1 MILMAR
7 GNILI
12 AEDDPVLRNLYVKK
26 FTIAGFAIRTA
37 ENGEETIQKV
47 LEQAPDLLLLDI
59 HMPKIDGFGVLE
71 KFPKEERGFP
81 VILLTN
87 FEEEKY
93 KERGRELGA
102 DDYFVKKDMTI
113 RSLLNMVERLL
124 AMRRQ
129 G

>member
-1 MILMAR
+1 MAR

-26 FTIAGFAIRTA
+26 FAIAGFSLRTA

-59 HMPKIDGFGVLE
+59 HMPKVDGFAVLE
-71 KFPKEERGFP
+71 RFPKEARGFP

-93 KERGRELGA
+93 KERGRQLGA

-113 RSLLNMVERLL
+113 RSLLDMAERLL
-124 AMRRQ
+124 ALRRQ

>member
-1 MILMAR
+1 MAR